1 MNKKSGLADSP
12 FFVSPAPISPKPET
26 PSDANE
32 RTPVRTPERSNT
44 RTVERVN
51 ARTSERKIIRH
62 SFQIYEDQLEQMR
75 KLVAMKAIAGEKLQ
89 LSDIAKAA
97 LDDYLNRHKN

>member
-12 FFVSPAPISPKPET
+12 FFVSPTVVSPKTET

-75 KLVAMKAIAGEKLQ
+75 KLVAMKAMAGEKLQ
-89 LSDIAKAA
+89 LADIAKVA
-97 LDDYLNRHKN
+97 LDDYLNHHKT